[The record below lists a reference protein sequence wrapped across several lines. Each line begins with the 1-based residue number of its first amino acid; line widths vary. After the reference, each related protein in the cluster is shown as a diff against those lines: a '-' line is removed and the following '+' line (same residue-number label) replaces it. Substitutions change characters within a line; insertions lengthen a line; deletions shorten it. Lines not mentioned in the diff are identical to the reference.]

1 VETPE
6 WPIRVAKSATVAA
19 SAQLSGFFSI
29 GGDCS
34 VGDDSIIEDTI
45 LWPGA
50 EITSKSHLQGCIV
63 RANRKASGV
72 HRNIDI

>member
-1 VETPE
+1 
-6 WPIRVAKSATVAA
+6 VAA

-29 GGDCS
+29 GADCS
-34 VGDDSIIEDTI
+34 VGDAAIIEDTI

-50 EITSKSHLQGCIV
+50 EIASKSRLQGCIV
-63 RANRKASGV
+63 RSQQKASGV